1 MPTTALSLIYLAFY
15 MRLMRTS
22 VLEVA
27 DLDYV
32 RTARAKGASGARLMF
47 HHIMR
52 NAFLPV
58 VTLLGLQFS
67 TVLGGSVVIE
77 TIFSLP
83 GLGQLA
89 YTSVIK
95 RDLNTLMG
103 IIFLCSV
110 LVVIVNFITD
120 LIYARLDSGS
130 NCHDFTG
137 PLPHPPAGLARK
149 ILWQRFSRNRA
160 AVLGLI
166 LFIAVV
172 LIALLADVITPG
184 DPLRRAGDPLVWP
197 FVNAATPL
205 GTDQLGRDIMAGIFH
220 GARISLLIGVVATLI
235 SIVIGI
241 IIGALAGYYGGWVD
255 DVLMRIT
262 EAFQTVPS
270 FVLLLT
276 LVAIFGSSIE
286 NIIICIGI
294 VSWTAPARM
303 VRAEFLALRKR
314 EFIDAARNLGV
325 GNVSIIFR
333 EILPNALP
341 PVIVF
346 ASVVMATSILME
358 SALAFLGLG
367 DPNYASW
374 GNMIGQGRAVL
385 RTDWFCSVI
394 PGIAILLTV
403 LSFSLLGEGLND
415 ALNPRQK
422 K

>member
-1 MPTTALSLIYLAFY
+1 MSNQDLTLSAPQV
-15 MRLMRTS
+15 S
-22 VLEVA
+22 
-27 DLDYV
+27 
-32 RTARAKGASGARLMF
+32 RA
-47 HHIMR
+47 
-52 NAFLPV
+52 
-58 VTLLGLQFS
+58 
-67 TVLGGSVVIE
+67 
-77 TIFSLP
+77 
-83 GLGQLA
+83 
-89 YTSVIK
+89 
-95 RDLNTLMG
+95 
-103 IIFLCSV
+103 
-110 LVVIVNFITD
+110 
-120 LIYARLDSGS
+120 
-130 NCHDFTG
+130 
-137 PLPHPPAGLARK
+137 K
-149 ILWQRFSRNRA
+149 ILWLRFRRNRA
-160 AVLGLI
+160 AVLGLMI
-166 LFIAVV
+166 FIIVVAIAV
-172 LIALLADVITPG
+172 LAGIITPG
-184 DPLRRAGDPLVWP
+184 DPLRRAGNPLVWP
-197 FVNAATPL
+197 FTNMATPL

-235 SIVIGI
+235 SIFIGVL
-241 IIGALAGYYGGWVD
+241 IGAVAGFYGGWVD

-270 FVLLLT
+270 FVLLLA

-314 EFIDAARNLGV
+314 EFVDAVRNLGV
-325 GNVSIIFR
+325 GNISIIFR

-346 ASVVMATSILME
+346 ASVVMANSILME
-358 SALAFLGLG
+358 SGLAFLGLG

-385 RTDWFCSVI
+385 RSDWYCSVI